1 METEAERV
9 RLTAGEGDVENLAI
23 STPRA
28 GPQSN
33 AKKREIKNQ
42 TEKSKKSKPIRSI
55 EGRETV
61 LFDFAG
67 NQNNQTKIKNTRS
80 RLWRSLRSVAK
91 GRQYGKR
98 WSKTGRGKTEES
110 GHAKDTGRQSRQASD
125 RSRELHNRQRI
136 GTTERTAFLFIS
148 QSKRDIQD
156 RVRLAEKHRVYA
168 GNTAVQ
174 LGRVRILQSEM
185 A

>member
-9 RLTAGEGDVENLAI
+9 RLTAGEGEVENLAI

-55 EGRETV
+55 EGRRAV

-67 NQNNQTKIKNTRS
+67 NQNNQTEIIIQKGGSMASGGARPGAGRPKKAVTQKILEGNP
-80 RLWRSLRSVAK
+80 
-91 GRQYGKR
+91 GKR
-98 WSKTGRGKTEES
+98 PIEVVNFTTDNGLELPSDPPS
-110 GHAKDTGRQSRQASD
+110 YLSAKAK
-125 RSRELHNRQRI
+125 EI
-136 GTTERTAFLFIS
+136 
-148 QSKRDIQD
+148 
-156 RVRLAEKHRVYA
+156 Y
-168 GNTAVQ
+168 
-174 LGRVRILQSEM
+174 
-185 A
+185 

>member
-9 RLTAGEGDVENLAI
+9 RLTAGEGEVENLAI

-55 EGRETV
+55 EGRATV

-67 NQNNQTKIKNTRS
+67 NQNNQKNRAKIKNS
-80 RLWRSLRSVAK
+80 K

-110 GHAKDTGRQSRQASD
+110 GYAIKEKLNNHVSK
-125 RSRELHNRQRI
+125 I
-136 GTTERTAFLFIS
+136 VS
-148 QSKRDIQD
+148 QYI
-156 RVRLAEKHRVYA
+156 HR
-168 GNTAVQ
+168 
-174 LGRVRILQSEM
+174 
-185 A
+185 